1 MNYTRTAVSPALPIP
16 LEKVKER
23 LQIEDGDMD
32 QAGIDAQNEA
42 VEAALLS
49 AVEFVEKQTHLT
61 LRPTTF
67 RVDMRDWCISQD
79 CGCAGERYRWSGC
92 SPALLERVPF
102 RDVVSIDYLGQ
113 GEITLQDLD
122 PADYRAQRL
131 PTGGLIHLNEDFRL
145 PDLGRA
151 FDAVQITFRAGYDS
165 PEETGS
171 GDDPDLRLPHA
182 LANAL
187 VLLTGY
193 WFNNRDAVG
202 TERVYALEMGAE
214 SLMTA
219 FRLYK

>member
-1 MNYTRTAVSPALPIP
+1 MKYARIAVSEALPIP
-16 LEKVKER
+16 LEKVKAR
-23 LQIEDGDMD
+23 LQIEDDGMD
-32 QAGIDAQNEA
+32 PQGIEAQDDA
-42 VEAALLS
+42 VRAAFLS
-49 AVEFVEKQTHLT
+49 AIEYVEKQTHLT

-67 RVDMRDWCISQD
+67 RVDMRDWCISHD
-79 CGCAGERYRWSGC
+79 CGCAGDRYRWSDC

-102 RDVVSIDYLGQ
+102 REVVSIDYLGQ
-113 GEITLQDLD
+113 GEITPQGLPDT
-122 PADYRAQRL
+122 DYRAQRL
-131 PTGGLIHLNEDFRL
+131 PTGGLIHLNEGVSL

-151 FDAVQITFRAGYDS
+151 FDAVQITFRAGYES
-165 PEETGS
+165 PDETGS
-171 GDDPDLRLPHA
+171 GDDPDLVLPAA